1 MQSVHADIDIFETLM
16 ALNLNTDILSADDSY
31 KVFLTNISYIYIFY
45 LNGVIL
51 KLLVDKVTKRM
62 QKVRGVKLCT
72 GLFTVMN
79 NRTSTVVLM
88 VLTTSKS
95 HDCLLPSLRQMNTV
109 RESLGFKRLPYL
121 PSLTS
126 IVMTGCLVLSQAGS
140 SIRGQPG
147 SR

>member
-1 MQSVHADIDIFETLM
+1 MF
-16 ALNLNTDILSADDSY
+16 N
-31 KVFLTNISYIYIFY
+31 
-45 LNGVIL
+45 
-51 KLLVDKVTKRM
+51 LLVDKVTKRM

-109 RESLGFKRLPYL
+109 RESLGFKRFPFFRSFTLFNDWM
-121 PSLTS
+121 S
-126 IVMTGCLVLSQAGS
+126 CLVSG
-140 SIRGQPG
+140 
-147 SR
+147 